1 MRVTGT
7 AVVHGSSSLREVPP
21 PAGSPARGSE
31 YVASH
36 VALTDPAGRPS
47 DHVPGVTT
55 DSLSDYGWQ
64 DVRQTPN
71 RAGAQQA
78 QLATTGVEV
87 SSSGNLTQ
95 PEARLVGG
103 PGHRA
108 RAWSDLTV
116 TCCKATCDRV
126 LHCAGSDIQ
135 HDAGTGSSGCSR
147 YRRPRCCDRG
157 QTSYLLSASARRS
170 MSSSTLPDLG
180 NCRLASWPLSSAL
193 VRLS

>member
-1 MRVTGT
+1 MAPLPCEKSR
-7 AVVHGSSSLREVPP
+7 HRREVPP
-21 PAGSPARGSE
+21 AVPSTWPATSPSPTRPAARAITSR
-31 YVASH
+31 VSQPTH
-36 VALTDPAGRPS
+36 CLTTAGRTCIKP
-47 DHVPGVTT
+47 
-55 DSLSDYGWQ
+55 
-64 DVRQTPN
+64 PN

-87 SSSGNLTQ
+87 SSSGDLTQ